1 MTRTGRKLVWVAA
14 ILVIVSIAGFASWWS
29 RNYMFERA
37 AAALNDGNYAEA
49 AAKLKVAA
57 SMGDSNAQA
66 LMGDFYALG
75 WGVQKND
82 DEAIAWYRRAGVEKE
97 AAQDPA
103 APAMYYIG
111 RKYLGGE
118 GIPRNEA
125 EARKWLERSA
135 KGGFAKADEELK
147 RMR

>member
-1 MTRTGRKLVWVAA
+1 MTRASRKLVWVAA
-14 ILVIVSIAGFASWWS
+14 ILVIVSVASFAFWWS
-29 RNYMFERA
+29 RNHMFEKA
-37 AAALNDGNYAEA
+37 AAAINDGNYAEA

-57 SMGDSNAQA
+57 SMGDSNAQV
-66 LMGDFYALG
+66 LMGDLYALG
-75 WGVQKND
+75 WGVRKSD
-82 DEAIAWYRRAGVEKE
+82 DEAIEWYRRAGVEKE
-97 AAQDPA
+97 DAQDPA

-118 GIPRNEA
+118 GVPRNEA